1 LGVAEELGVV
11 SRGWGG
17 LSSGGSGM
25 EEDGSSGR
33 KFGAEPLRGSAKD
46 SSQSTLGGEAV
57 VGPLARAAGP
67 ARGVVGPTGTAASKM
82 SRGRQ
87 LPNHSAKRRI
97 TVEATLDS
105 GYRFRSGHSRR
116 ETADRKRT
124 GLRRGKSRWS
134 AIGHSRAD
142 QALAGRPRHSGGC
155 WCVGS
160 GGGEA
165 CEGATAATAAG
176 RGWSW

>member
-1 LGVAEELGVV
+1 M

-82 SRGRQ
+82 SKDVSSPITRQ
-87 LPNHSAKRRI
+87 DGELLWRPPW
-97 TVEATLDS
+97 
-105 GYRFRSGHSRR
+105 
-116 ETADRKRT
+116 TADT
-124 GLRRGKSRWS
+124 
-134 AIGHSRAD
+134 
-142 QALAGRPRHSGGC
+142 
-155 WCVGS
+155 GS
-160 GGGEA
+160 GVATRGGN
-165 CEGATAATAAG
+165 
-176 RGWSW
+176 S